1 MDLLIKNCRII
12 DESKDIFG
20 DIYIEN
26 GRIVDFGKSIDVNCK
41 TINGANL
48 ITLPSFIDM
57 HAHFREPGYSYK
69 EDIESG
75 SRAALKGGYTLV
87 NLMANTN
94 PIVSSM
100 DIVDYILQK
109 AKELD
114 LIDIHQTVSIT
125 RDFDGKTIEHLD
137 NIDGRVKFVS
147 DDGKGIQSNRTMYE
161 AMLKAKKKKLTLI
174 LHEED
179 EEISTFDSRLSEN
192 IMTLRDL
199 YLAKLTGARIHLAH
213 VSTKESIDMIRR
225 AKREGVSVTCE
236 VSPHHFSLYDLDYR
250 VSPPIRRKN
259 DVEAILEGIRD
270 QTVDIIA
277 TDHAPHSLE
286 DKKKG
291 APGISG
297 LETSFSISYTSL
309 VKAKIISIN
318 QLSKLLSAQ
327 PARLMGVKKG
337 RIEKGFDGDLVLVDL
352 DQKVKVDSSKFLS
365 KGKNTPFDGME
376 FYGRILA
383 TIRRGQIKYNGG
395 IEGDN

>member
-48 ITLPSFIDM
+48 IALPSFIDM

-337 RIEKGFDGDLVLVDL
+337 RIEEGFDGDLVLVDL

-395 IEGDN
+395 IEVDN

>member
-137 NIDGRVKFVS
+137 NIDGRVKFIS

-395 IEGDN
+395 IEVDN

>member
-199 YLAKLTGARIHLAH
+199 YLAELTGARIHLAH

-297 LETSFSISYTSL
+297 LETSFSISYASL

-395 IEGDN
+395 IEVDN

>member
-395 IEGDN
+395 IEVDN

>member
-297 LETSFSISYTSL
+297 LETSFSISYASL

-395 IEGDN
+395 IEVDN